1 MKKNLQRKTN
11 SLQTYI
17 GIIGCRF
24 PDIKENKNET
34 KIVKEQENDRRDF
47 RGILFISFI
56 ITVCCK
62 LVFVYL
68 VDCLITFRKVL

>member
-1 MKKNLQRKTN
+1 MKKNSQRKTD

-24 PDIKENKNET
+24 PDIQENGSET
-34 KIVKEQENDRRDF
+34 EIVKEQEKDRRDF

-56 ITVCCK
+56 IIVCCK

-68 VDCLITFRKVL
+68 VDCLRTFRKVS